1 MRERLEERFG
11 QEHDERLVADDHAGS
26 LLIGEP
32 RVERQPERRKELDR
46 PVEVANS
53 PAFGHYH
60 PASANGVRQPWAI
73 IVLELKGDKIA
84 AWNSFLD
91 TEKLFPLFGL
101 PPSLA

>member
-1 MRERLEERFG
+1 MTN
-11 QEHDERLVADDHAGS
+11 ASS
-26 LLIGEP
+26 LTTMQAAFSSVNRGLNVNPSAEKNSIDLL
-32 RVERQPERRKELDR
+32 RSRTRRR
-46 PVEVANS
+46 S
-53 PAFGHYH
+53 GHYH